1 MAKKVDGVIE
11 AVRYKDGLI
20 EVARTYERRGAA
32 FSDRLLVTRKELL
45 DSLKK
50 GRRFVTGTR
59 REFMAGTFEEG
70 RQVQIVTRDGTEYIA
85 TNTSADRDNLEPA
98 PVF

>member
-1 MAKKVDGVIE
+1 
-11 AVRYKDGLI
+11 VRYKDGQI

-32 FSDRLLVTRKELL
+32 FSDRLMVTRKELL

-59 REFMAGTFEEG
+59 KEFMAGTFEEG
-70 RQVQIVTRDGTEYIA
+70 RQVQIVTRDGREYIA